1 MAKILTQIILNEKDI
16 KDLVAERYGLDG
28 TTTTISISHSEGDA
42 REPSYTSI
50 TVTGKKNVKEILVF
64 LVFY

>member
-28 TTTTISISHSEGDA
+28 TTTTISISHSKGDA

-50 TVTGKKNVKEILVF
+50 TVTGKKM
-64 LVFY
+64 